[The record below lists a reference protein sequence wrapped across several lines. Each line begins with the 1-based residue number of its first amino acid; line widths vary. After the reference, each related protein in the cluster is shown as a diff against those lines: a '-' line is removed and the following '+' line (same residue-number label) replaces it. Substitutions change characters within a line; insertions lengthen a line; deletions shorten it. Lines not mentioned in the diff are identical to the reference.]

1 MKEIRTP
8 LLELLARKAILDGR
22 LTRARIEQHGHIWA
36 DSNLGVKG
44 LAKRAGLIVARAPAG
59 CELRSDFRN
68 LKNPYLEYVQVGASG
83 FLLFGLHTQAWQHRL
98 LVPLRTEEQRG
109 FARRAAAV
117 KPSVAYMFEHAP
129 GGVIYQLEHVCA
141 PSRLEM
147 IAGPNPAA
155 SAPCLRDLH
164 EVLSLALNPE
174 FIAMRGL
181 AKTAPL
187 HVSLAVPSGEFGTLL
202 WGAEESEQ

>member
-8 LLELLARKAILDGR
+8 LLELLTRKAILDGR
-22 LTRARIEQHGHIWA
+22 LTRARIEQHGHFWA
-36 DSNLGVKG
+36 ESHLGVKG

-59 CELRSDFRN
+59 CELRSDFHQ

-117 KPSVAYMFEHAP
+117 RPSVAYMFECAS
-129 GGVIYQLEHVCA
+129 GGVLQQLEHVCA

-155 SAPCLRDLH
+155 NNTYPEHLR
-164 EVLSLALNPE
+164 EALSLALNPE
-174 FIAMRGL
+174 FMAVRGL
-181 AKTAPL
+181 AKTTPL
-187 HVSLAVPSGEFGTLL
+187 HVSLAVPSDEYGTLL
-202 WGAEESEQ
+202 WGADESE